1 MGVLTITLP
10 VVKTDSAAQGNNAPP
25 MTIARQQRAAAEILS
40 LRFFIVFLVVSNFEI
55 SLVELKP
62 LRMTWVFLV
71 TSLWSWV
78 VASVE
83 VARRRVV
90 VWDLAPLSGGGMV
103 LPPPEAFPLESR

>member
-1 MGVLTITLP
+1 MGVATITLP
-10 VVKTDSAAQGNNAPP
+10 VVKTDSAAQGNTAPP

-55 SLVELKP
+55 SLVEPKP
-62 LRMTWVFLV
+62 LRIIRVFMV

-83 VARRRVV
+83 VARRRVM
-90 VWDLAPLSGGGMV
+90 VWGPCPAFRRRDGSPTSGSVPL
-103 LPPPEAFPLESR
+103 

>member
-1 MGVLTITLP
+1 
-10 VVKTDSAAQGNNAPP
+10 
-25 MTIARQQRAAAEILS
+25 
-40 LRFFIVFLVVSNFEI
+40 
-55 SLVELKP
+55 
-62 LRMTWVFLV
+62 V